1 VSAHRGVA
9 PQSLLLLRLDI
20 LDGRVI
26 SLVVRGD
33 WSLAVRCLQK
43 RKEKIRFKR
52 EICSGQE
59 RGRSPEYPRMLRPF
73 LIAFYRPP
81 QEKGIRQLKN
91 KNQVDKIRKNKQ
103 ANKQTFEVASL
114 STTEC
119 KAR

>member
-1 VSAHRGVA
+1 M
-9 PQSLLLLRLDI
+9 RLI
-20 LDGRVI
+20 MFVFLGGRLVMEM
-26 SLVVRGD
+26 VVRGD

-52 EICSGQE
+52 EICLGQE

-119 KAR
+119 KARSPLE